1 MKRNR
6 HYLLLC
12 TLWLT
17 AAGANADVPS
27 GYYDSLKGKSGEALK
42 EAVKNVVRTM
52 DFTRIT
58 YGESTWDAFRRTDV
72 RIVDGMEVWWDMYS
86 NALVSTEG
94 HDGMNIEHSVANSW
108 FGGKASLNPYSDL
121 FHLNPSNSEA
131 NNQKKDLPLGE
142 VATPTWQN
150 ELVKI
155 GTPKAGTAGTATK
168 VFEPAD
174 EYKGDFAR
182 AYLYIFTAYD
192 DETWKTDQPMFSY
205 DKTMVPEPWVVELLC
220 RWATADPVDSKEI
233 RRNEEIFQ
241 IQKNRNPFIDYPELT
256 DYIWGVK
263 KETPFNPG
271 QTTNATDRPSE
282 PAFPGRWITG
292 VNTYSSRWWDSETVE
307 ISNEE
312 GELWVSVNGDEY
324 QQYGPGITIPSAAAH
339 GEHIVLKAYAE
350 ALRDGLSLRSST
362 ATLTLVGQ
370 DPLVADYTAA
380 IYLPIISKEEF
391 SQNPQGYHILQS
403 VSNGHIMGH
412 EGGTSSSSFM
422 PDAGNGRMQYGEV
435 RQLPDDAAVI
445 SFHPTEGGKYLLEV
459 LDAMRNQS
467 KGYWNVGGS
476 GNKNTL
482 KPSTGTAASVD
493 FGNDGTVAISFE
505 GGKSLQYNKTSPR
518 FTNYSSSQG
527 AVKLAR
533 FSEFYDYTASIEE
546 LPTEE
551 EEGCIAIDGNNIYLP
566 EGWNLYQLNGLRS
579 DGRSLDPGIYIA
591 RSRNGKAVKILIT
604 R

>member
-6 HYLLLC
+6 HYILLC

-17 AAGANADVPS
+17 AAGATAAVPS
-27 GYYDSLKGKSGEALK
+27 GYYDSLKGKSGETLK
-42 EAVKNVVRTM
+42 EAVKKVIRTM

-72 RIVDGMEVWWDMYS
+72 RIIDGMEVWWDMYS
-86 NALVSTEG
+86 NALVTTDG

-108 FGGKASLNPYSDL
+108 FGGKAALNPYSDL

-142 VATPTWQN
+142 VSTPTWQN

-155 GTPKAGTAGTATK
+155 GSPNAGSAGTATK

-192 DETWKTDQPMFSY
+192 DESWKTDQPMFSY
-205 DKTMVPEPWVVELLC
+205 DKTMVPEPWVIEMLC
-220 RWATADPVDSKEI
+220 RWASADPVDSKEI

-256 DYIWGVK
+256 EYVWGSNKDV
-263 KETPFNPG
+263 PFNPG
-271 QTTNATDRPSE
+271 EAFKGTDRPAE
-282 PAFPGRWITG
+282 PVFTRRWLTG
-292 VNTYSSRWWDSETVE
+292 VNTYSARWWDSETIA

-312 GELWVSVNGDEY
+312 GDLWVSVNGEEY
-324 QQYGPGITIPSAAAH
+324 QQYGPGITIPSSAAH
-339 GEHIVLKAYAE
+339 GEHLVLKAYTE

-370 DPLVADYTAA
+370 DPTATDYTAA
-380 IYLPIISKEEF
+380 IYLPIESGEVF

-403 VSNGHIMGH
+403 ASNGHIMGH
-412 EGGTSSSSFM
+412 EGGTSSTSFM
-422 PDAGNGRMQYGEV
+422 SDAGKGRIQYGEV
-435 RQLPDDAAVI
+435 RQLPVDAAVI

-459 LDAMRNQS
+459 IDAMRNQS

-482 KPSTGTAASVD
+482 KPSTGTAATVD
-493 FGNDGTVAISFE
+493 FGNDGTVVISFE

-518 FTNYSSSQG
+518 FTNYSSTQG
-527 AVKLAR
+527 AVKLSR
-533 FSEFYDYTASIEE
+533 FSEFYDYTAGVGEVSV
-546 LPTEE
+546 EE
-551 EEGCIAIDGNNIYLP
+551 EEGVIAIDGNNIYIP
-566 EGWNLYQLNGLRS
+566 EGWNLYQLNGLCS
-579 DGRSLDPGIYIA
+579 DGRSLEPGIYIA
-591 RSRNGKAVKILIT
+591 RSRNGKSVKILIT